1 MSGLA
6 DIWDRSVGTQPAPE
20 PRVVAI
26 TGVLA
31 LVVTIVPSLW
41 RRTRHVVTIA
51 HEGAH
56 GMVALLS
63 GRRLAGIRLH
73 SDTSGLTLSR
83 GRSRGAGMIATAA
96 AGYLGPALLGLG
108 AALLLHQG
116 HAVGLLWLFVVLLA
130 LLLVNVRN
138 LYGLFSVLVAGL
150 AVFAVSWWGSSAVQ
164 TGSAYLGAWFLLIAA
179 PRPLL
184 ELQQERRRGR
194 ARDSDAD
201 VLARLTR
208 VPGVLWV
215 AVLLL
220 ATLGCLAAGGRWLI
234 ADARGG

>member
-31 LVVTIVPSLW
+31 LVLTTVPPLW

-56 GMVALLS
+56 ALAALIS

-108 AALLLHQG
+108 AALLLHRG
-116 HAVGLLWLFVVLLA
+116 HSVGLLWLFVVLLA
-130 LLLVNVRN
+130 LLLVNIRN
-138 LYGLFSVLVAGL
+138 LYGLFSVLGAGL
-150 AVFAVSWWGSSAVQ
+150 AVFAVSWWGSSAAQ
-164 TGSAYLGAWFLLIAA
+164 TGFAYLGTWVLLIAA

-194 ARDSDAD
+194 TRDSDAD

-208 VPGVLWV
+208 IPGVVWV